1 MGNGSNTSGK
11 TLWFYLIAIGQAF
24 PILLIFMR
32 VILIKLPF
40 QGGGEYSIFTFSETF
55 KEVYDESGVN
65 YTGDLAL
72 LYICGI
78 IIAVSALSA
87 VVFYLRMF
95 SGQEAAILADT
106 NTAVTMW
113 VMLIGSSLFWWMINY
128 TNNMLRK
135 ENFGSGLDEI
145 IGNYYGD
152 IIRVNEWI
160 PLAIVVSIVCLVA
173 RFLCLKEATR
183 IQTVYEGETDLITKV
198 EGASMTK
205 EALICP
211 NCGAKC
217 LDGLF
222 CINCGS
228 KLTEQKIEKVCK
240 VCGAK
245 YKEGRFC
252 KKCGAEHSSEGT
264 QECIND
270 NPKTENKH
278 SELVNEAIDK
288 EEFTKVHEA
297 AEEGDPYSQY
307 IYAGLVRSKNPYEA
321 ETYYT
326 RAAEQGNVKAMCEL
340 ALGYSEHHNLNTKTG
355 FGFYPKKE
363 LYWTTKAAENGDA
376 DSMLKLA
383 LAYGTGEM
391 LQKDEAEEA
400 RWLQKA
406 ADAGSAE
413 AHYRLSMLPMYQYN
427 RKMRIELLRKAA
439 EVSKKSKDRN
449 TFGQAAFELGL
460 EYLPKQNDEEM
471 TRQAVYFFYLAF
483 FSGNDEALQE
493 TKELSYSATTEEL
506 EKWKKD
512 ADNFEIRM

>member
-1 MGNGSNTSGK
+1 
-11 TLWFYLIAIGQAF
+11 
-24 PILLIFMR
+24 MR

-40 QGGGEYSIFTFSETF
+40 QGVGEYSIFTFAETF

-78 IIAVSALSA
+78 IIAVSAVSA

-95 SGQEAAILADT
+95 SGQEAAILADA

-113 VMLIGSSLFWWMINY
+113 VMLIGSSLFWLMINY
-128 TNNMLRK
+128 TNNILRK
-135 ENFGSGLDEI
+135 ENFGSGFDAI

-152 IIRVNEWI
+152 IISVNEWI
-160 PLAIVVSIVCLVA
+160 PLAILVSIVCLIA
-173 RFLCLKEATR
+173 RFLCLKEVTR
-183 IQTVYEGETDLITKV
+183 IQTVYEGETNFTIKAESV
-198 EGASMTK
+198 GVSK

-217 LDGLF
+217 SDGLF
-222 CINCGS
+222 CINCGG

-252 KKCGAEHSSEGT
+252 KKCGAEHPGEDA
-264 QECIND
+264 QERIKN
-270 NPKTENKH
+270 NSKTENKH
-278 SELVNEAIDK
+278 SELVNEAIGK
-288 EEFTKVHEA
+288 GEFTKYQEA
-297 AEEGDPYSQY
+297 AEEGDPYSEY

-340 ALGYSEHHNLNTKTG
+340 ALGYSEYHNLNTKTG
-355 FGFYPKKE
+355 FGFNPKKE
-363 LYWTTKAAENGDA
+363 LYWTTKAAEGGDA

-383 LAYGTGEM
+383 MAYGTGEM
-391 LQKDEAEEA
+391 LKKDEAEET
-400 RWLQKA
+400 RWLQNA
-406 ADAGSAE
+406 ADAGNAE
-413 AHYRLSMLPMYQYN
+413 ALYRLSMLPIYQYN

-439 EVSKKSKDRN
+439 EASKKSKDRK
-449 TFGQAAFELGL
+449 TFGQATFELGF
-460 EYLPKQNDEEM
+460 EYFPKQNDEEM

-493 TKELSYSATTEEL
+493 TKELSYSVTTEEL

-512 ADNFEIRM
+512 AENFEINM